1 MATYQELKD
10 QAAVLLAKAEEMRQ
24 LEIAGVIAAIKE
36 QIQAY
41 GLTTYDLG
49 LNLAP
54 KGKSHKSTSPI
65 KYRGPNGEGWTGGRG
80 RKPDWIL
87 AAIKAGEDIDKKF
100 GV

>member
-10 QAAVLLAKAEEMRQ
+10 KAAALLAEAEAMRQ
-24 LEIAGVIAAIKE
+24 LEIDGVIAAIKE
-36 QIQAY
+36 QIQTY
-41 GLTTYDLG
+41 GITAQDLG
-49 LNLAP
+49 LSLVSKTN
-54 KGKSHKSTSPI
+54 GKHQSPI

-87 AAIKAGEDIDKKF
+87 AALKAGKDIDKEF

>member
-10 QAAVLLAKAEEMRQ
+10 QAAALLAEAERMRQ
-24 LEIAGVIAAIKE
+24 LEIDGVIAAIKT
-36 QIQAY
+36 QIQTY
-41 GLTTYDLG
+41 GLTAHDLG
-49 LNLAP
+49 LSLAS
-54 KGKSHKSTSPI
+54 KAKSQSTNPI

-87 AAIKAGEDIDKKF
+87 AALKAGEDIDKKF

>member
-10 QAAVLLAKAEEMRQ
+10 QAAALLAEAESMRQ
-24 LEIAGVIAAIKE
+24 LEIDGVIKTIKE
-36 QIQAY
+36 QIQTY
-41 GLTTYDLG
+41 GLTAHDLG
-49 LNLAP
+49 LSLP
-54 KGKSHKSTSPI
+54 SKVERKSASPI

>member
-10 QAAVLLAKAEEMRQ
+10 QAAALLAKAEEMRQ
-24 LEIAGVIAAIKE
+24 LEIDGVIASIKA
-36 QIQAY
+36 QIQTY
-41 GLTTYDLG
+41 GLTAHDLG
-49 LNLAP
+49 LTLAP
-54 KGKSHKSTSPI
+54 KAKSKTTSVI

>member
-10 QAAVLLAKAEEMRQ
+10 QAAALLAKAEEMRQ
-24 LEIAGVIAAIKE
+24 LEVDGVIATIKT
-36 QIQAY
+36 QIQTY
-41 GLTTYDLG
+41 GLTAHDLG
-49 LNLAP
+49 LSLAP
-54 KGKSHKSTSPI
+54 KVKSQSTNPI

-87 AAIKAGEDIDKKF
+87 AALKAGEDIDKKF